1 MVNENGKNRNESQA
15 KSDEITSLKGK
26 LRRAQASLST
36 LTQERNAAVLKEK
49 ELHIQLEDMKRD
61 NMRMSSFC
69 ETAKNLSAYV
79 EKCQADERRQNVSQ
93 TIIEKLEK
101 ENCELKASLELLQ
114 KQLDDVREAEA
125 IELRETQAKL
135 SQKFLLRTEA
145 LPSHTRKSS

>member
-36 LTQERNAAVLKEK
+36 LTQERNAAVLREK
-49 ELHIQLEDMKRD
+49 QLHIQLEDMKRD
-61 NMRMSSFC
+61 NMRMSSFS